1 MLTQVLPLDG
11 AVLET
16 EWTTVPL
23 PITPAN
29 FPSSA
34 VIGNTIQVITYDR
47 DQNKLP
53 KMLVS
58 VKSRLVRG
66 SAGCMK
72 GEPSTWS
79 QTACYSERLLART
92 SFCVRFVET

>member
-34 VIGNTIQVITYDR
+34 VIGSTIQVVTF
-47 DQNKLP
+47 DQNNLP

-92 SFCVRFVET
+92 SFCVLFVET